1 MNMHMKTDAVPSH
14 HTKRDKPGIGAGVR
28 WMLALLA
35 ILVSVSPAMAYDEA
49 LASTYQKFFSAFAEK
64 DAAKALQF
72 MTVDKVVETLNKG
85 EDLVLLDVR
94 TRHEQ
99 SIIGLT
105 HPNTLHMPMDEV
117 FRPENL
123 AKIPTDKPIVVTCH
137 SGVRCTTIALA
148 LRSIGFEKV
157 FSMKGGLTELMKY
170 LDAKTAFLTG
180 DEKAAIPAAGK

>member
-1 MNMHMKTDAVPSH
+1 
-14 HTKRDKPGIGAGVR
+14 
-28 WMLALLA
+28 MLALIA
-35 ILVSVSPAMAYDEA
+35 ILISVSPAMAYDEA

-72 MTVDKVVETLNKG
+72 MTVKKVVEKLNKG

-105 HPNTLHMPMDEV
+105 HANTLHMPMDEV

-123 AKIPTDKPIVVTCH
+123 AKIPTDKPVVVTCH
-137 SGVRCTTIALA
+137 SGVRCTAIALA

-170 LDAKTAFLTG
+170 LDAKTAFLAG
-180 DEKAAIPAAGK
+180 DEKAATPAAGK